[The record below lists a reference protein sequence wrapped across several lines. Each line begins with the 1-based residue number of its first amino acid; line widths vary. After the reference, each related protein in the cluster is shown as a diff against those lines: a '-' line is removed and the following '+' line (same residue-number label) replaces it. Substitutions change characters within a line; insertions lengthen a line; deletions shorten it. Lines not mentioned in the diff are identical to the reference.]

1 MTPGRIRSLDAF
13 RGLTVAAMI
22 VVNNPGSW
30 AHIYAPLAHA
40 EWHGWTPTDLIF
52 PFFLFIVGVSLVV
65 AFARREAAGATPAS
79 LARKAVVR
87 GALIV
92 LVGLALSG
100 FPRYDLS
107 TLRIPGVLQ
116 RIGVVYALTALIF
129 LTFGARQR
137 RWIAGSLLLG
147 YWFLLA
153 CVAAPGGVAGDLTRD
168 GNLGAWLDRLL
179 LGGHLWTPLFDPEG
193 VLSTLPAVATCLL
206 GTFAGERLLAD
217 RPEGDKTTGLLLVGL
232 ALVVA
237 GLVWD
242 AWFPINKGLWTSS
255 YVLFTGGLAFQA
267 LAACHWVIDVRGRE
281 RWAGPAYVLGTNAL
295 LAFVF
300 SGLLARSLGLW
311 KVAGPHEPVLARD
324 WLLTNWLALLGDPR
338 IGSLLYALAN
348 LTVVFLVCGVLYR
361 RRWFLRL

>member
-30 AHIYAPLAHA
+30 SYIYPPLAHA

-65 AFARREAAGATPAS
+65 AFARREAAGATPAA
-79 LARKAVVR
+79 LTRKALGR

-92 LVGLALSG
+92 LAGLLLSG
-100 FPRYDLS
+100 FPGYDLAH
-107 TLRIPGVLQ
+107 LRIPGVLQ
-116 RIGVVYALTALIF
+116 RIGVVYAVTALAF
-129 LTFGARQR
+129 LHFGPRQR
-137 RWIAGSLLLG
+137 RWIAGALLVGYWLLLT
-147 YWFLLA
+147 W
-153 CVAAPGGVAGDLTRD
+153 VAPPGGVAGDLSRD

-179 LGGHLWTPLFDPEG
+179 LGGHLWTPTFDPEG
-193 VLSTLPAVATCLL
+193 LLSTLPAVATCLL
-206 GTFAGERLLAD
+206 GTFAGERLLGD
-217 RPEGDKTTGLLLVGL
+217 RPPGDRATGLLLTGA

-237 GLVWD
+237 GLIWD

-267 LAACHWVIDVRGRE
+267 LAACYWAVDVRGRD
-281 RWAGPAYVLGTNAL
+281 RWAHPAYVLGTNAL
-295 LAFVF
+295 FAFTF
-300 SGLLARSLGLW
+300 SGLVARCLGLW
-311 KVAGPHEPVLARD
+311 RVAGPEGPVPVRD
-324 WLLTNWLALLGDPR
+324 WLFTAWLAPLGDPR
-338 IGSLLYALAN
+338 VGSLLYALTN
-348 LTVVFLVCGVLYR
+348 LLLVLLVTGVLYR